1 MNATEL
7 LLLAGHMRHEAK
19 RASMLKTVGGGALD
33 FGLDMLPGIG
43 TYRVGRR
50 AFQDFG
56 QGNWLGGVGNLI
68 GAGATLI
75 PGVGGLAGKG
85 VSLATRI
92 GTRALGRIGAP
103 TLAKGVGVAG
113 RGLAGAATA
122 AGRVSDKVAPALGR
136 GAQSVAQ
143 RMPTFGG
150 AAVSRGIGNVGSF
163 AARRPG
169 TTGLLMG
176 GGGAGLSLAGA
187 GSQEAR
193 LMAAQQQAGARD
205 LMQNWRSR
213 MPSGNPMMAGGGQNL
228 NYRFA

>member
-1 MNATEL
+1 MKSTEL
-7 LLLAGHMRHEAK
+7 LLMAGYMRHEAK

-56 QGNWLGGVGNLI
+56 QGNWLGGIGNLI

-85 VSLATRI
+85 VSLASRI

-103 TLAKGVGVAG
+103 TLAKGVGAAG
-113 RGLAGAATA
+113 RSLGGAVTA
-122 AGRVSDKVAPALGR
+122 AGNLADKVAPAAGR
-136 GAQSVAQ
+136 GMQSVAQ

-163 AARRPG
+163 VGRRPG
-169 TTGLLMG
+169 TTGLIMG
-176 GGGAGLSLAGA
+176 GTGAGMGMAGA
-187 GSQEAR
+187 GAQEAK
-193 LMAAQQQAGARD
+193 LMAAQQQAGAQD
-205 LMQNWRSR
+205 LVQNWRSR
-213 MPSGNPMMAGGGQNL
+213 MPMGNPMMTGGGQNM